1 MPESATNQLLQ
12 ASFPCGFSP
21 AAMHKLAHPDGE
33 LATSRA
39 AAKMKT
45 AMALSSYATTSLEDV
60 KAEGV
65 DNPYMIQMCV
75 VKDREIT
82 LQLLRRA
89 EKVGYKALFLSV
101 DVPVLG
107 RRLGEMQN
115 TFKLPPDLG
124 FPNLVSSGQ
133 AEFETRDGPSAFDD
147 TLEWDEVIPWLR
159 AHTEMEIWLKGIT
172 SPEDVE
178 KAVSIGVNGIII
190 SNHGGRQLDGM
201 PATLDALRQC
211 AAVAQGHIQIA
222 MDGGIRRGSDIFKA
236 LALGAQ
242 FCFVG
247 RIPIWGLAYKGQAGV
262 ELGMKILQSEFQVTM
277 ALAGDPSFVLVQANK
292 R

>member
-1 MPESATNQLLQ
+1 MNT
-12 ASFPCGFSP
+12 
-21 AAMHKLAHPDGE
+21 
-33 LATSRA
+33 
-39 AAKMKT
+39 
-45 AMALSSYATTSLEDV
+45 
-60 KAEGV
+60 
-65 DNPYMIQMCV
+65 
-75 VKDREIT
+75 DRFVE
-82 LQLLRRA
+82 
-89 EKVGYKALFLSV
+89 VGYKALFLSV

-115 TFKLPPDLG
+115 TFKLPSDLG
-124 FPNLVSSGQ
+124 FPNLVSDGQ
-133 AEFETRDGPSAFDD
+133 AEFGTRDGPTAFDD

-159 AHTEMEIWLKGIT
+159 AHTKMEIWLKGIT

-211 AAVAQGHIQIA
+211 AAIAQGHIQIA

-247 RIPIWGLAYKGQAGV
+247 RIPIWGLAVRANNTHSNQCYCWQLTICSTKGRPASSW
-262 ELGMKILQSEFQVTM
+262 E
-277 ALAGDPSFVLVQANK
+277 
-292 R
+292 